1 MRRSFLAWADQT
13 TKRAQGLFLLPRAG
27 HHKEFDPDRGYVHFA
42 FAFQQPK
49 IEKTHATAEHAGLVR
64 PIRVTYAG
72 DR

>member
-13 TKRAQGLFLLPRAG
+13 TKRAQGLILLPGGGRHAG
-27 HHKEFDPDRGYVHFA
+27 SDPDRGHVHFA
-42 FAFQQPK
+42 FAFQQPR
-49 IEKTHATAEHAGLVR
+49 IEKTHATAELAGLVR